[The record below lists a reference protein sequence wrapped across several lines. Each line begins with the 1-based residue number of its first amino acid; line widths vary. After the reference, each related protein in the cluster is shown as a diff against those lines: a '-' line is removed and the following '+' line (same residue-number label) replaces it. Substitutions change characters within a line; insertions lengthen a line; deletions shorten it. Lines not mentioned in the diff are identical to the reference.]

1 MVVMQ
6 AAVYFWAPWCQPC
19 KQLDEVFAEL
29 AKDSQQAAFIRV
41 RCERNGISRAVLP
54 AQTAQDI
61 VSVCCI
67 QVEAEEV
74 PDITDR
80 YGVTVVPYFLVI
92 KVSPT
97 FDPRLGL
104 SQHHLLSIDTSPCMH
119 CHPAELNLI
128 LSTHSS

>member
-1 MVVMQ
+1 MQ

-41 RCERNGISRAVLP
+41 RCDWNGISKTFPPCTSGTRYCP
-54 AQTAQDI
+54 
-61 VSVCCI
+61 VCCI

-80 YGVTVVPYFLVI
+80 YSVTVVPFFLVI
-92 KVSPT
+92 KVSPA
-97 FDPRLGL
+97 FYPRLGL
-104 SQHHLLSIDTSPCMH
+104 SQHHLLSTDTSPCMH
-119 CHPAELNLI
+119 CHPAELI
-128 LSTHSS
+128 LC